1 VEIHGQGGYED
12 PQILSRSF
20 AFPARLIGIKG
31 LGFDDVLSD
40 LFGERLTRLRD
51 PIDCITG
58 SSEGDIDSEQREE
71 NFTDAS
77 ACDAV
82 YRGQIADS
90 GMNPGAEIAVSHLV
104 W

>member
-1 VEIHGQGGYED
+1 MEIYGQGRYED

-20 AFPARLIGIKG
+20 GFPACLIGIKA

-40 LFGERLTRLRD
+40 LLGDRLTGLRES
-51 PIDCITG
+51 IHGITDG
-58 SSEGDIDSEQREE
+58 SERDMDFEQCER

-82 YRGQIADS
+82 YGGQIADS